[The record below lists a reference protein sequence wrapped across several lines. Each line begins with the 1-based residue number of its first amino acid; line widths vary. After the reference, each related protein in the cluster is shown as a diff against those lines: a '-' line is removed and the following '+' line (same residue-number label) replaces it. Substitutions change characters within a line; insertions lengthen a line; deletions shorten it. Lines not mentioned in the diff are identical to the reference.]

1 MIDKDLIKHAREF
14 KGYLDNHQY
23 EVSDEGILFPAAGA
37 MASGEYF
44 YDTNGENPGSTANL
58 LPEQGLNYLL
68 EAGLRG
74 GAARP
79 QWFLAIFSGAYTPT
93 DSVTGATFANAATE
107 IVSSSEGYSEVTR
120 RPWNCTAAVGGTIDN
135 VNDRAAFTIATASEV
150 IIRGAALLSDSVK
163 GGTTGTLISIA
174 RFSNQRSEG
183 NGNIFNLGY
192 RVRLRPE

>member
-58 LPEQGLNYLL
+58 LPEQGLNSLL

-135 VNDRAAFTIATASEV
+135 VDVWGRRRLAYEIKKNAEGIYAVISLQAEPATVKEFDRQLSLNESILRTKV
-150 IIRGAALLSDSVK
+150 IRPGA
-163 GGTTGTLISIA
+163 
-174 RFSNQRSEG
+174 R
-183 NGNIFNLGY
+183 
-192 RVRLRPE
+192 